1 MRIGATVAIVQSVDI
16 LKKTNVQIVD
26 QPLVGEIVMT
36 DAHFVDQPLVGEI
49 ATTIIVLVAA
59 QYIVGEN
66 VNQICAPIVGPISVG
81 EIAMT
86 DVQLVVMIHVPVM
99 FVSGVAMTPVLAMML
114 AFGAV
119 MIPVLANR
127 QNVVINA
134 GKHGVVV
141 HVIQTRPLPDL

>member
-1 MRIGATVAIVQSVDI
+1 MRIGAIAEIVQSVDI
-16 LKKTNVQIVD
+16 LRKMNV
-26 QPLVGEIVMT
+26 
-36 DAHFVDQPLVGEI
+36 HFVDQPLVGENVRTMTNVHSVDQLLVGVI

-99 FVSGVAMTPVLAMML
+99 FVSGVAMTPARVMILVL
-114 AFGAV
+114 GAV
-119 MIPVLANR
+119 MILVLANR
-127 QNVVINA
+127 
-134 GKHGVVV
+134 
-141 HVIQTRPLPDL
+141 